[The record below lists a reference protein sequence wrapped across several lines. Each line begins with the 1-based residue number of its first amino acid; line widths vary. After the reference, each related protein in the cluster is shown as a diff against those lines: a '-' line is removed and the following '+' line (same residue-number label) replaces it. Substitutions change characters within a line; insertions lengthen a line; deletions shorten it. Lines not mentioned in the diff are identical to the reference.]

1 MKHTKRVLCLLAAII
16 FALSA
21 ASCSFT
27 TAKVEEAMMTDSID
41 ENGAPGNAVTSYEA
55 DAAVLY
61 ASAILKNAPDNTQ
74 VRIVW
79 TYIDG
84 NQTVAE
90 VTIDSGDIAN
100 RYIYSNLE
108 PTRELPEGEYKVEF
122 FVEDKKDPDATA
134 NFSVIPA
141 PSASIEDA
149 HMTSYMEAGGEPTD
163 TITIVEPTGTWYVS
177 AILRHTKPDTAV
189 RFVWLDTNG
198 AVIDEYTFDPQG
210 LSDIYIGGTLTLS
223 QVAPDG
229 TYQVELYLDDNA
241 APETVVSFDVKAIN
255 PESTAATSGDYSVY
269 TQTEG
274 GFSISYPTDW
284 LDVGI
289 PESLA
294 AGFYPEEYVI
304 DGEDE
309 VNAVIVVKV
318 PDIGYTTQEALDE
331 WIAETEAENNENYI
345 SLDSTIEQVNGRDM
359 AMFAYSWSRSG
370 YSLYTFDFLVVDGL
384 DLYVISFTATKEA
397 LNALYPFV
405 EQMVLSFQIL

>member
-1 MKHTKRVLCLLAAII
+1 MKHTKKVLCLLAAII

-41 ENGAPGNAVTSYEA
+41 ADGVPGNAVTSYSA
-55 DAAVLY
+55 DAAALY
-61 ASAILKNAPDNTQ
+61 ASAKLMNAPDNTQ

-79 TYIDG
+79 TYVTANQVID
-84 NQTVAE
+84 E
-90 VTIDSGDIAN
+90 ITIDSGDIAN
-100 RYIYSNLE
+100 RYIYSSLE
-108 PTRELPEGEYKVEF
+108 PTAPLPEGDYKVEF
-122 FVEDKKDPDATA
+122 FVEDKQDPDATTT
-134 NFSVIPA
+134 FTVTPA
-141 PSASIEDA
+141 LASIEDA
-149 HMTSYMEAGGEPTD
+149 HMTSYMDEGGVPAD
-163 TITIVEPTGTWYVS
+163 TITTVEPTGTWYVS
-177 AILRHTKPDTAV
+177 GILRNTQPDTTV
-189 RFVWLDTNG
+189 RFVWLDTTG

-210 LSDIYIGGTLTLS
+210 QTDIYVGGTLALS

-229 TYQVELYLDDNA
+229 TYQVEIYLDDRA
-241 APETVVSFDVKAIN
+241 TPEATVSFDVKAIN
-255 PESTAATSGDYSVY
+255 PESSAAASGDYSIY

-274 GFSISYPTDW
+274 GFSISYPTAW

-294 AGFYPEEYVI
+294 AGFYPEEYAI

-331 WIAETEAENNENYI
+331 WIAETEAENNENYV

-359 AMFAYSWSRSG
+359 AMYAYSWSRNG
-370 YSLYTFDFLVVDGL
+370 YDLVTFDFIVVDNNN
-384 DLYVISFTATKEA
+384 LYVISFTATKDA
-397 LNALYPFV
+397 LDTLYPYV
-405 EQMVLSFQIL
+405 EQMVLSFEIL